1 MRNEPRQSS
10 GSLQR
15 RRGVVVSYVYT
26 AAQAIVQLIY
36 VPLLLSCIGQDEYG
50 LYQLVGSII
59 SYLVSINGVLSSGI
73 SRYYCVYRAE
83 GDYERADNVLAISS
97 RIYWFMSVV
106 ALVACAVL
114 AEVAGHVYRN
124 SFTPE
129 QVLECQI
136 MLMVLGVNSIITMH
150 NTVSIAAITAHE
162 RFVFLKGSQL
172 ATLLLQPILVLVLA
186 GVFHNALCVTVVIL
200 LMNLLAAALQK
211 WYSATVLNV
220 RPRYKGWD
228 RSIVRALFGFSAAV
242 VLATVADQIF
252 WKTDQ
257 LIIGY
262 VYNASAVAVY
272 SIGSQIYMAY
282 MQLGL
287 VASSVFLPKV
297 SLLWKDGAGVR
308 EVSDLFARVGRIA
321 FIVCFFV
328 LGGFLVLG
336 PDFITMWAGP
346 QYAESYLVA
355 AVIMVPF
362 TIDLIQNLGIT
373 ILMVADK
380 YYFRGAMYLVIAI
393 FNVVTTI
400 ILLQLLGIVG
410 AAISTAVAMFIGN
423 GLIMNWYYS
432 KKLGLSMRLYW
443 SQVLR
448 LLLPLLPVLAVF
460 AWAYWALP
468 VPHGTW
474 GAFILAG
481 ILYMLAYCSALWKFG
496 FNSYERALVG
506 GLLRRIGVGK

>member
-1 MRNEPRQSS
+1 
-10 GSLQR
+10 
-15 RRGVVVSYVYT
+15 
-26 AAQAIVQLIY
+26 
-36 VPLLLSCIGQDEYG
+36 
-50 LYQLVGSII
+50 
-59 SYLVSINGVLSSGI
+59 
-73 SRYYCVYRAE
+73 
-83 GDYERADNVLAISS
+83 
-97 RIYWFMSVV
+97 MS
-106 ALVACAVL
+106 
-114 AEVAGHVYRN
+114 
-124 SFTPE
+124 
-129 QVLECQI
+129 
-136 MLMVLGVNSIITMH
+136 
-150 NTVSIAAITAHE
+150 
-162 RFVFLKGSQL
+162 
-172 ATLLLQPILVLVLA
+172 
-186 GVFHNALCVTVVIL
+186 
-200 LMNLLAAALQK
+200 
-211 WYSATVLNV
+211 
-220 RPRYKGWD
+220 
-228 RSIVRALFGFSAAV
+228 
-242 VLATVADQIF
+242 
-252 WKTDQ
+252 
-257 LIIGY
+257 
-262 VYNASAVAVY
+262 
-272 SIGSQIYMAY
+272 Y

-321 FIVCFFV
+321 FMVCFFV

-336 PDFITMWAGP
+336 PDFMTMWAGP
-346 QYAESYLVA
+346 QYAEAYLIA

-380 YYFRGAMYLVIAI
+380 YYFRGAMYFVLAI

-432 KKLGLSMRLYW
+432 KKLGLNMRQYW

-448 LLLPLLPVLAVF
+448 LLLPLLPVLVVF

-468 VPHGTW
+468 IPHCTW
-474 GAFILAG
+474 GVFIFAG
-481 ILYMLAYCSALWKFG
+481 ILYLIAYCFALWKFG